1 MFSPYDSI
9 KTLLHSEK
17 GARLEANGCY
27 LFLVS
32 PDATKIEIARAITKI
47 YKVKVAAVN
56 TVNVRGKMKRVRTQI
71 GKKPDW
77 KKAYVR
83 LAAGQKI
90 DISK

>member
-1 MFSPYDSI
+1 MLSPYDII
-9 KTLLHSEK
+9 KTLLHTEK
-17 GARLEANGCY
+17 GARLETERSY

-32 PDATKIEIARAITKI
+32 PDASKIDISRAVSKI
-47 YKVKVAAVN
+47 YKVKVESVN

-83 LAAGQKI
+83 LAEGQKI
-90 DISK
+90 DIK

>member
-1 MFSPYDSI
+1 MYNPYDII

-17 GARLEANGCY
+17 GARLETQRCY
-27 LFLVS
+27 QFLVS
-32 PDATKIEIARAITKI
+32 PDATKIDIARAVSKI
-47 YKVKVAAVN
+47 YKVKVEVVN

-90 DISK
+90 DIK